1 MNLPREEA
9 DLFYKLMWGLQFFVN
24 QQERILPE
32 IRSLQ
37 DYIALSSQEKISVR
51 DRLWAKTSIIDDY
64 VSQNPSGLRADDLA
78 IVHKW
83 KGVVS
88 GTFQILR
95 YLKKHT
101 IFISENST
109 VYAVL
114 SLNDSFQEMFP
125 GQPTPINV
133 DAVLLPFK
141 GHIVYDGMLKM
152 YPIFWG
158 KNIRAELNDTYMRVK
173 QKGHIVTTLEPDQE
187 TPTSSQ
193 PKPTKPKR
201 DWSAMAEEVVRVS
214 EKMRGG
220 DAVENAALGLLRT
233 SARLAEAVAKGS
245 RDLYEM
251 RQLGHAVW
259 KALKRVDTSLKRS
272 QL

>member
-1 MNLPREEA
+1 MNVPQEEA
-9 DLFYKLMWGLQFFVN
+9 DLFYELMWGLQLFVN
-24 QQERILPE
+24 QQKRILPE

-37 DYIALSSQEKISVR
+37 DYIALSSQEKVSVR

-83 KGVVS
+83 KGFVS

-95 YLKKHT
+95 YLKKYT

-114 SLNDSFQEMFP
+114 SLHDPFQEMFR

-141 GHIVYDGMLKM
+141 GHIVYDGLLKL
-152 YPIFWG
+152 YPISWG
-158 KNIRAELNDTYMRVK
+158 KNVRAELNDMYMRAK
-173 QKGHIVTTLEPDQE
+173 QNGHIVTTLEPDQV

-193 PKPTKPKR
+193 PKPKR
-201 DWSAMAEEVVRVS
+201 DWSPMAEEVVRMS

-220 DAVENAALGLLRT
+220 DTVENAALVLLRT

-272 QL
+272 QP

>member
-1 MNLPREEA
+1 MNLPRKEA
-9 DLFYKLMWGLQFFVN
+9 DLFYELMWGLQFFVN
-24 QQERILPE
+24 QQLKILSE
-32 IRSLQ
+32 ILSLEE
-37 DYIALSSQEKISVR
+37 YIALPPQKKIDVR

-78 IVHKW
+78 IVRKW
-83 KGVVS
+83 KGFVS

-114 SLNDSFQEMFP
+114 SLHDPFQEMFR

-141 GHIVYDGMLKM
+141 GHIVYDGMLKL

-158 KNIRAELNDTYMRVK
+158 KNVRAELNDTYMRAK
-173 QKGHIVTTLEPDQE
+173 QNGHIVTTLESDQVA
-187 TPTSSQ
+187 PTRSQ
-193 PKPTKPKR
+193 PKPKR
-201 DWSAMAEEVVRVS
+201 DWSPMAEEVVRVS

-272 QL
+272 QP